1 VSLTNKISFQQ
12 DTDSSQVWE
21 KKKSRENMLEE
32 IKSMEQLTY
41 VTIDFFLSWLK
52 NQLFSPDA

>member
-1 VSLTNKISFQQ
+1 MSLTNKISFQQ

>member
-1 VSLTNKISFQQ
+1 
-12 DTDSSQVWE
+12 
-21 KKKSRENMLEE
+21 MLEE